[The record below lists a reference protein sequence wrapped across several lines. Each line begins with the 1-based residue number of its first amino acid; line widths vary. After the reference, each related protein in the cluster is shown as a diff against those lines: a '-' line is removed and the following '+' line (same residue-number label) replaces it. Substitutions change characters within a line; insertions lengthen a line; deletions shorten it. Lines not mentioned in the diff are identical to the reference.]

1 MSIAS
6 CKSFQ
11 AIHRVMGFAG
21 APVAPMTGNSA
32 RGVER
37 VKTFPKVG
45 AFSTLALLNIFS
57 LGICSQSRIVAR
69 IDV

>member
-1 MSIAS
+1 MTIAY
-6 CKSFQ
+6 CKSFR
-11 AIHRVMGFAG
+11 AIQRVVGCAG
-21 APVAPMTGNSA
+21 APVDAMTGNSV

-45 AFSTLALLNIFS
+45 ACFTLALLSIFS
-57 LGICSQSRIVAR
+57 CGICSQSRIVAR